1 MDAVQF
7 EIIVT
12 LLTFIFFFTVGYFSD
27 SKSDDGKIIKSS
39 GFILM
44 FSGFVFLYLE
54 YILIDNNIMNIY
66 YVVSLMSVFGL
77 YFIILGIYKA
87 FWSN

>member
-1 MDAVQF
+1 MDATQF

-27 SKSDDGKIIKSS
+27 NKNDVGEVIKSS

-54 YILIDNNIMNIY
+54 YILLANNIMNVY
-66 YVVSLMSVFGL
+66 YVGSFMTTFGI

-87 FWSN
+87 LWK

>member
-7 EIIVT
+7 EIIIT
-12 LLTFIFFFTVGYFSD
+12 LLTFIFFFTVGYFTDNKTDEGSVV
-27 SKSDDGKIIKSS
+27 KSS

-54 YILIDNNIMNIY
+54 YILIANSIMNIY

-87 FWSN
+87 FYSK